1 MRHPAVLVCC
11 SLAIGTLLCSGQA
24 GGQIPTS
31 RPRTTQAPP
40 PTTSGAPKPATTPK
54 SDGPKDASAPK
65 PGAAPAQTPPK
76 DPPAG
81 STFPELQ
88 GQIADAIKQNQLGRA
103 LTIAERQR
111 NLYPNEM
118 KASAD
123 LAAVLLL
130 RGDTARAEP
139 LLRAATTQK
148 SVLYTGSSAALLGEV
163 FTSLGQ
169 IALEGGRPADAIAA
183 LLRAVDNAPTATR
196 ARYLLASAFD
206 RSGDTGRASR
216 EIRAAFDVDPAAAR
230 PADYR
235 LLAKA
240 AKASGNAKA
249 AAAALGDAVRRFP
262 TDVSLRLDYAAAL
275 SEAKLSA
282 AALYELLHLQM
293 VLHGDAPQL
302 ADVRARIGKLRDE
315 AEAATPEPDPQLESM
330 FAYLAD
336 AEADQHDAALPTIQ
350 EVVSMNSGESTVP
363 LLMLGR
369 SLKATGRC
377 GEAERVLSQLVE
389 RDPQSVPVLA
399 ELADLYFVEGRLES
413 ARATVARAE
422 KIDPKNPRLVE
433 VVAYWK

>member
-11 SLAIGTLLCSGQA
+11 SLAIGTLLGSGTA

-40 PTTSGAPKPATTPK
+40 PASTGAPKPTTAPK
-54 SDGPKDASAPK
+54 SDTTKDTSSPK
-65 PGAAPAQTPPK
+65 PGAALAQTPPK

-81 STFPELQ
+81 STFPDLQ
-88 GQIADAIKQNQLGRA
+88 SQIADAIKQNQLGRA

-111 NLYPNEM
+111 TLYPNEM

-123 LAAVLLL
+123 LAAVLML
-130 RGDTARAEP
+130 RGDAARAEP

-148 SVLYTGSSAALLGEV
+148 SVLYSGSSAALLGEV

-169 IALEGGRPADAIAA
+169 IALDGGRPADAIAA

-206 RSGDTGRASR
+206 RSGDVGRASR

-230 PADYR
+230 PGDYR
-235 LLAKA
+235 LLAKT
-240 AKASGNAKA
+240 AKAAGNAKA
-249 AAAALGDAVRRFP
+249 AAAAMGDAVRRYP
-262 TDVSLRLDYAAAL
+262 TDVSLRVDYAVAL

-293 VLHGDAPQL
+293 VLRSDAPQL
-302 ADVRARIGKLRDE
+302 ADVQARIGKLRAE

-389 RDPQSVPVLA
+389 RDPQSVPALA
-399 ELADLYFVEGRLES
+399 ELADLYFVEGRLET